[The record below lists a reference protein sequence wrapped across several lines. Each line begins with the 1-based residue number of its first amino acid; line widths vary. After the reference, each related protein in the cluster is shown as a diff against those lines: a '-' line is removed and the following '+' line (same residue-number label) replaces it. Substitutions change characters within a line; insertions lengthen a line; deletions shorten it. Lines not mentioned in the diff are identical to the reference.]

1 MLSRSIYNLNR
12 TLEREFADGKGV
24 SEDLHKSLI
33 DVMSHWHKMAL
44 DMELELEGY
53 HASQDQMAAGEV
65 VPLTQPN
72 NQKTRRLRLVVDNTC
87 AAEIGD
93 QS

>member
-24 SEDLHKSLI
+24 SENLHKSLI
-33 DVMSHWHKMAL
+33 DVMSHWHKMAI
-44 DMELELEGY
+44 DMELELEDY
-53 HASQDQMAAGEV
+53 HASQDQLAAGEV
-65 VPLTQPN
+65 IPLSKRTRTQGRN
-72 NQKTRRLRLVVDNTC
+72 LRLVVDNTC